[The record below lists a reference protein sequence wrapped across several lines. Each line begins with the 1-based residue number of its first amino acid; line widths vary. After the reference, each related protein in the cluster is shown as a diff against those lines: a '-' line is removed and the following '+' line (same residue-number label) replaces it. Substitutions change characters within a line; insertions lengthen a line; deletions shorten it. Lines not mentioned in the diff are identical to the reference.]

1 MKKTIIFLLLA
12 TLFVIPVFSKG
23 TVGIGASHQFV
34 FVKGQKGIVSQG
46 IVAEVTGQNTFPSF
60 GIEYSVY
67 KPFMFGRLS
76 DNRIYGGSIKA
87 LYAADIS
94 EKFGLSFA
102 LGLFDSVNLGTV
114 TVNEIGAAGKISFS
128 YKPLDA
134 LQISLNAGYR
144 TPLLLIYN
152 DTAKMTVFKE
162 HVLEYGIAVSYV
174 Y

>member
-12 TLFVIPVFSKG
+12 ALFVIPAFSKG
-23 TVGIGASHQFV
+23 TVGVGASHQFV
-34 FVKGQKGIVSQG
+34 LVKGQKGLVSQG
-46 IVAEVTGQNTFPSF
+46 VVAEVTGQNTFPSF

-76 DNRIYGGSIKA
+76 DSRIYGGSIKA
-87 LYAADIS
+87 LYSSEIS
-94 EKFGLSFA
+94 DKFGLSFA
-102 LGLFDSVNLGTV
+102 LGLFDNVNLGSV
-114 TVNEIGAAGKISFS
+114 TVNEIGPVGKMSFS

-134 LQISLNAGYR
+134 LQISLNVGYR

-152 DTAKMTVFKE
+152 ETARMTVFKE
-162 HVLEYGIAVSYV
+162 YVLEYGIAVSYV